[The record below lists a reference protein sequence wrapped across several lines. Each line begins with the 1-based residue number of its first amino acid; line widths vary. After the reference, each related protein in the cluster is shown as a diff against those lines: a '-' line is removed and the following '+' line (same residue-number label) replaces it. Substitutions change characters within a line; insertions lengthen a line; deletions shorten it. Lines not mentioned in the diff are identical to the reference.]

1 MRASFV
7 PALSLLL
14 SGCVAMT
21 TAGTRETVLFSGP
34 QENDHAVLKPV
45 LKPYA
50 DLPLSIEFAC
60 PDKPETMMT
69 SFVVPFPPV
78 VPVGFVN
85 DHVSYLRIT
94 MPGGA
99 DNAIAGAR
107 VVTPEGTALSL
118 ADRPQFKRTVNSDGR
133 QEVTYALDKDC
144 EALDGGMLEVAG
156 FSFENKPYPATT
168 TSLQFESRLTGSI
181 AWWPPAL
188 FNGGR
193 PLSHGGTAPA
203 RTSSQ

>member
-1 MRASFV
+1 MRANFL

-21 TAGTRETVLFSGP
+21 TAGTREAVLFSGP
-34 QENDHAVLKPV
+34 QEDAHAVLKP
-45 LKPYA
+45 YE

-78 VPVGFVN
+78 VPVGLVN
-85 DHVSYLRIT
+85 DHISYLRVT
-94 MPGGA
+94 MPEGA
-99 DNAIAGAR
+99 DDAIAGTR
-107 VVTPEGTALSL
+107 VVAPEGTALSL
-118 ADRPQFKRTVNSDGR
+118 SGRPQFKRTVTSEGR

-144 EALDGGMLEVAG
+144 EALDGGTLEVAG
-156 FSFENKPYPATT
+156 FSYKNKQYPATT
-168 TSLQFESRLTGSI
+168 TRLQFESRITGSV

-193 PLSHGGTAPA
+193 RLSHDGMDAAQTPA
-203 RTSSQ
+203 Q